1 MDRSDLIFRAQ
12 IGLVVAV
19 WFVVLY
25 GSADMVMRGA
35 SDLPSVLTPWDEM
48 LPFWPS
54 FAWLYLSVTPF
65 LCLPLLVIPD
75 RIGLKVLA
83 VTLMVE
89 IAVGA
94 LIFVTFPVADPLFP
108 PGPHPAPLRFAD
120 MINLDL
126 NNLPS
131 LHVALTV
138 TTFLAVWPCLGRAQV
153 PVALWATLVC
163 FSTLVTRQHDLVS
176 FAAGVILAAVGHWAV
191 APMVR
196 RALSGPA

>member
-1 MDRSDLIFRAQ
+1 MDRSDLIFRAK
-12 IGLVVAV
+12 IGSVVAV
-19 WFVVLY
+19 WFAVLY
-25 GSADMVMRGA
+25 GGADLVMRGA
-35 SDLPSVLTPWDEM
+35 TDLPSVLTPWDER

-54 FAWLYLSVTPF
+54 FAVLYLSVTPF
-65 LCLPLLVIPD
+65 LCLPLVVLPD

-94 LIFVTFPVADPLFP
+94 LIFVTFPVADPHFP
-108 PGPHPAPLRFAD
+108 SGPHPAPLRFAD

-138 TTFLAVWPCLGRAQV
+138 TTFLAIRSSLGRAQV
-153 PVALWATLVC
+153 PVALWAALIVL
-163 FSTLVTRQHDLVS
+163 STLVTRQHDLVS
-176 FAAGVILAAVGHWAV
+176 VAAGVILAALGQWGI
-191 APMVR
+191 APVVR
-196 RALSGPA
+196 RWLREPA